1 MGFRLGKHPFAVK
14 AVLERS
20 IVLGYAIGAEALA
33 ARVPE
38 PLQLDTF
45 GRDGFVAVAM
55 VRTTR
60 LRPAVFPAWLGRSFT
75 LIGYRV
81 FVRYRTH
88 SGRVLRGLYILRSD
102 TDRWIM
108 RWLGNIFTSY
118 RYRKVDVD
126 WHDEGDRTTVCSKG
140 SALRVDV
147 RRGDANVQLPI
158 SSPFPDWK
166 TARKFAGPMPYTF
179 SVNRPRRTVL
189 VVRGRRGEWQP
200 EPLAVSRAECG
211 LLDTSELPEAKLAN
225 AFSVE
230 SVPYHW
236 DRGYEDP
243 WTDR

>member
-1 MGFRLGKHPFAVK
+1 MK

-20 IVLGYAIGAEALA
+20 IVLGYAIDADALA

-45 GRDGFVAVAM
+45 GSDGFVAVAM

-81 FVRYRTH
+81 FVRYRTS

-102 TDRWIM
+102 TDRWMM
-108 RWLGNIFTSY
+108 RWLGNIFTTY
-118 RYRKVDVD
+118 RYRRVDVD
-126 WHDEGDRTTVCSKG
+126 WQDDGDRTTIRSEG
-140 SALRVDV
+140 SALRVET
-147 RRGDANVQLPI
+147 RRIGTGVQLPPG
-158 SSPFPDWK
+158 SPFPDWK
-166 TARKFAGPMPYTF
+166 AARKFAGPMPHTF
-179 SVNRPRRTVL
+179 SVDRRRRQVL
-189 VVRGRRGEWQP
+189 VVRGRRTEWQP

-211 LLDTSELPEAKLAN
+211 VLSTLELPEAKLAN